1 MLMFDVNDIHTLT
14 EFNRSAKEHIERLKE
29 TGRPAV
35 LTVNGKPSLVVQ
47 DAESYQQM
55 LNIIEA
61 WDIADSARLVR
72 DSLNQIKKGEAG
84 LSVDELESRLNEKHG
99 FGKVE

>member
-1 MLMFDVNDIHTLT
+1 MLMFNINDIHTLT
-14 EFNRSAKEHIERLKE
+14 EFNRSAKEHIERLKQ

-55 LNIIEA
+55 LNFIEA
-61 WDIADSARLVR
+61 WDIADSARLLR
-72 DSLNQIKKGEAG
+72 DSLSQLKKGETG
-84 LSVDELESRLNEKHG
+84 MSVDELESHLNTKHG
-99 FGKVE
+99 FDNIG

>member
-1 MLMFDVNDIHTLT
+1 MFDINDIHTLT
-14 EFNRSAKEHIERLKE
+14 DFSRSAKEHIERLKE

-55 LNIIEA
+55 LDFIEA
-61 WDIADSARLVR
+61 WDIADSARLLR
-72 DSLNQIKKGEAG
+72 HSLSQVKNGEAG
-84 LSVDELESRLNEKHG
+84 LSVNELESRLNKKHG
-99 FGKVE
+99 FGKGK